1 MVLIDILLV
10 DDETYV
16 TESLEVTIPWAE
28 LGITSVYRAA
38 SAKEALHIVE
48 NNDIDIVVTDI
59 RMPGM
64 SGLELIDEINQRWA
78 HIRCILLTG
87 HSDFEYTK
95 KAIQL
100 KAIDYILKPVNDEE
114 FMTAL
119 SSAIGI
125 IRTQWDEFDQYHR
138 LLYSRKSD
146 YKILR
151 ENVMHDLLLGRE
163 MTVKALAEQLEAY
176 EIEIDPHQSMMM
188 LLIRLSGRPASLD
201 QQSLDLMDFAVGNI
215 AEEVFGTA
223 YHVWFGRGPHE
234 CLVMFLQERSM
245 GQQFRHKIGE
255 QSMSQPMTQ
264 IMTQSMN
271 ATIPSNVNEN
281 MKTQIELFQMHVQR
295 FLQGVM
301 SIVVSS
307 SFTFSE
313 LPQVYWRSLGSL
325 VLSGPEDH
333 AIIFMDQKR
342 DKWAEQSAS
351 QVLDEL
357 YKPPMLTQL
366 LETRQWEAA
375 ESKLNFVFDA
385 LEQVPLSRNHM
396 YELYLYVTNA
406 FMYIAHKQGSLIHE
420 MDPTGFDFLFAN
432 QLIQAPSKLKTWA
445 TEMLSKL
452 QAELSDQVGIQ
463 NRRHIIAQVQ
473 ELVTASH
480 GQALSVKA
488 IADQVYMH
496 PVYLSKIYKAETGE
510 GLGDYMIRMRM
521 ERALYLLK
529 HTNKKIYEI
538 TSELGYQNPQYFSK
552 MFKKHYGMTPN
563 EFRD

>member
-16 TESLEVTIPWAE
+16 TESLQVTIPWAE

-48 NNDIDIVVTDI
+48 NNAIDIVVTDI

-64 SGLELIDEINQRWA
+64 SGLELIDEINQRWS

-100 KAIDYILKPVNDEE
+100 KAMDYILKPVNDEE

-119 SSAIGI
+119 SSAISV

-138 LLYSRKSD
+138 LLYNRKSD

-163 MTVKALAEQLEAY
+163 MTVKALAEQFVAY
-176 EIEIDPHQSMMM
+176 EIEIDPHGPIKL

-215 AEEVFGTA
+215 AEEVFGTV

-234 CLVMFLQERSM
+234 CLVMFLQERQQLQERQEHGMKQQLMAQHMNSVIQIPTPSM
-245 GQQFRHKIGE
+245 VTDIKGQID
-255 QSMSQPMTQ
+255 
-264 IMTQSMN
+264 
-271 ATIPSNVNEN
+271 
-281 MKTQIELFQMHVQR
+281 LFQMHVQR

-307 SFTFSE
+307 SFSFSD

-375 ESKLNFVFDA
+375 ESKLNYIFEA
-385 LEQVPLSRNHM
+385 LDQVPLSRNHM
-396 YELYLYVTNA
+396 YELYLCVTNA
-406 FMYIAHKQGSLIHE
+406 FMYIAHKQGNLIHE

-432 QLIQAPSKLKTWA
+432 QLIQAPSKLKSWA
-445 TEMLSKL
+445 IEMLSKL
-452 QAELSDQVGIQ
+452 QAELSDQEGIQ

-529 HTNKKIYEI
+529 HTNKRIYEI

>member
-1 MVLIDILLV
+1 MILIDILLV

-16 TESLEVTIPWAE
+16 TESLQLTIPWAE
-28 LGITSVYRAA
+28 LGISSVFRAA
-38 SAKEALHIVE
+38 SGKEAIHIIE
-48 NNDIDIVVTDI
+48 NNAIDIVVTDI

-64 SGLELIDEINQRWA
+64 SGLELIDEINQRWP
-78 HIRCILLTG
+78 HLRCILLTG

-100 KAIDYILKPVNDEE
+100 KAIDYILKPVNDDE
-114 FMTAL
+114 FIKSL
-119 SSAIGI
+119 YSAISV
-125 IRTQWDEFDQYHR
+125 IRAQWDDFDQYHR
-138 LLYSRKSD
+138 LLYGRKSD

-163 MTVKALAEQLEAY
+163 MTIKALEDQFEAY
-176 EIEIDPHQSMMM
+176 EIEINPHQPMVM
-188 LLIRLSGRPASLD
+188 LLIRLSGRFTTLD

-215 AEEVFGTA
+215 AEEVFEND
-223 YHVWFGRGPHE
+223 YQVWFGRGPHD
-234 CLVMFLQERSM
+234 CLVMFVQASL
-245 GQQFRHKIGE
+245 GTKKY
-255 QSMSQPMTQ
+255 
-264 IMTQSMN
+264 
-271 ATIPSNVNEN
+271 NVTE
-281 MKTQIELFQMHVQR
+281 KLKEKIELFQMQVER
-295 FLQGVM
+295 FLQGKM
-301 SIVVSS
+301 CIVVST
-307 SFTFSE
+307 SFVFAD

-325 VLSGPEDH
+325 VLSGPDPEEN
-333 AIIFMDQKR
+333 ALIFMDDKR
-342 DKWAEQSAS
+342 DKWAEHTAS

-357 YKPPMLTQL
+357 YKPPMLPQL

-375 ESKLNFVFDA
+375 ERKLNFVFDA
-385 LEQVPLSRNHM
+385 LDQVPLSRNHM
-396 YELYLYVTNA
+396 YELYLCVTNA
-406 FMYIAHKQGSLIHE
+406 FLYIAHKQGNLIHE
-420 MDPTGFDFLFAN
+420 MDSTGFDILFAN
-432 QLIQAPSKLKTWA
+432 QLIQTPSKLKTWA
-445 TEMLSKL
+445 TDMLGKL
-452 QAELSDQVGIQ
+452 EAELSDQEGVQ

-473 ELVTASH
+473 ELVSSSDR
-480 GQALSVKA
+480 QALSVKA

>member
-1 MVLIDILLV
+1 MVMIEILLV

-16 TESLEVTIPWAE
+16 TESLQVTIPWTE
-28 LGITSVYRAA
+28 LGITSVFRAA
-38 SAKEALHIVE
+38 SGKDALHILE

-119 SSAIGI
+119 SSAIRV

-151 ENVMHDLLLGRE
+151 ENVLHDLLLGRE
-163 MTVKALAEQLEAY
+163 MTLKALVEQFEAY
-176 EIEIDPHQSMMM
+176 EIEIDPCQSMMM
-188 LLIRLSGRPASLD
+188 LLIRLSGEPASLD

-234 CLVMFLQERSM
+234 CLVMFLQLREQLYKPQDPYELNRQSTK
-245 GQQFRHKIGE
+245 QQLLAE
-255 QSMSQPMTQ
+255 Y
-264 IMTQSMN
+264 
-271 ATIPSNVNEN
+271 
-281 MKTQIELFQMHVQR
+281 MKTDVATRIELFQMHVQR
-295 FLQGVM
+295 FLQERM

-307 SFTFSE
+307 YFSFTD

-333 AIIFMDQKR
+333 TIIFMDQKR

-385 LEQVPLSRNHM
+385 LDEVPLSRNHM
-396 YELYLYVTNA
+396 YELYLCVTNA
-406 FMYIAHKQGSLIHE
+406 FMYIAHKQGNLIHE

-432 QLIQAPSKLKTWA
+432 QLIQAPSKLKSWA
-445 TEMLSKL
+445 IEMLSKL
-452 QAELSDQVGIQ
+452 QMELSDQEGIQ

-480 GQALSVKA
+480 GQALSVKT

>member
-16 TESLEVTIPWAE
+16 TESLEVTIPWVE
-28 LGITSVYRAA
+28 LGITSVFRAA
-38 SAKEALHIVE
+38 SGKEALHILE
-48 NNDIDIVVTDI
+48 NNAIDIVVTDI

-64 SGLELIDEINQRWA
+64 SGLELIDEISQRWA

-119 SSAIGI
+119 SSAIGV
-125 IRTQWDEFDQYHR
+125 IRTQWEEFDQYHR

-176 EIEIDPHQSMMM
+176 EIQIDPRQSMKM

-215 AEEVFGTA
+215 AEEVFGTS

-234 CLVMFLQERSM
+234 CLVMFLQEL
-245 GQQFRHKIGE
+245 HKRPTNPQLVAE
-255 QSMSQPMTQ
+255 HMNTNLVTQ
-264 IMTQSMN
+264 I
-271 ATIPSNVNEN
+271 
-281 MKTQIELFQMHVQR
+281 KLFQMHVQR

-307 SFTFSE
+307 SFSFAD

-375 ESKLNFVFDA
+375 ECKLNFVFDA

-406 FMYIAHKQGSLIHE
+406 FMYIAHKQGNLIHE

-432 QLIQAPSKLKTWA
+432 QLIQAPSKLKRWA
-445 TEMLSKL
+445 IEMLSKL
-452 QAELSDQVGIQ
+452 QVELSDQDGIQ

-473 ELVTASH
+473 DIVTASH

-538 TSELGYQNPQYFSK
+538 TNELGYQNPQYFSK

>member
-188 LLIRLSGRPASLD
+188 LLIRLSGRHASLD

-452 QAELSDQVGIQ
+452 QAELSDQIGVQ

>member
-16 TESLEVTIPWAE
+16 TESLEVTIPWVE
-28 LGITSVYRAA
+28 LGITSVFRAA
-38 SAKEALHIVE
+38 SGKEALHILE
-48 NNDIDIVVTDI
+48 NNAIDIVVTDI

-64 SGLELIDEINQRWA
+64 SGLELIDEISQRWA

-119 SSAIGI
+119 SSAIGV
-125 IRTQWDEFDQYHR
+125 IRTQLEEFDQYHR

-176 EIEIDPHQSMMM
+176 EIQIDPRQSMKM

-215 AEEVFGTA
+215 AEEVFGTS

-234 CLVMFLQERSM
+234 CLVMFLQEL
-245 GQQFRHKIGE
+245 HKRPTNPQLVAE
-255 QSMSQPMTQ
+255 HMNTNLVTQ
-264 IMTQSMN
+264 I
-271 ATIPSNVNEN
+271 
-281 MKTQIELFQMHVQR
+281 KLFQMHVQR

-307 SFTFSE
+307 SFSFAD

-375 ESKLNFVFDA
+375 ECKLNFVFDA

-406 FMYIAHKQGSLIHE
+406 FMYIAHKQGNLIHE

-432 QLIQAPSKLKTWA
+432 QLIQAPSKLKRWA
-445 TEMLSKL
+445 IEMLSKL
-452 QAELSDQVGIQ
+452 QVELSDQDGIQ

-473 ELVTASH
+473 DIVTASH

-538 TSELGYQNPQYFSK
+538 TNELGYQNPQYFSK